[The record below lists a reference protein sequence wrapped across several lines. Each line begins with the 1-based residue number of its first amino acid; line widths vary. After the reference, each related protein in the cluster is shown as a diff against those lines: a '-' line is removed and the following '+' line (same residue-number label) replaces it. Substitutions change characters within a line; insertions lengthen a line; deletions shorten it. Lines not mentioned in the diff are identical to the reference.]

1 MLKWCHPCLL
11 TIASHHILPF
21 WPLLLCLCRDEET
34 NLTNRGQQRT
44 SSISG
49 TGTVSLQQPA
59 SNRAGFIAASR
70 NDGNAA
76 ERVERESFISDV
88 PKWIEVEH
96 LPWKERCEIHLYK
109 LVALVPVSVTFCLYF
124 YLFIYYSVVSGTLGF
139 GLSKQVMRAEFL
151 WFC

>member
-1 MLKWCHPCLL
+1 M
-11 TIASHHILPF
+11 
-21 WPLLLCLCRDEET
+21 
-34 NLTNRGQQRT
+34 TNRGQQRT

-59 SNRAGFIAASR
+59 SNRAGSIAASR
-70 NDGNAA
+70 NDANAA

-124 YLFIYYSVVSGTLGF
+124 YLFIYYAVVSGSMDFDL
-139 GLSKQVMRAEFL
+139 LKQVMLPELFDFASSG
-151 WFC
+151 

>member
-1 MLKWCHPCLL
+1 M
-11 TIASHHILPF
+11 
-21 WPLLLCLCRDEET
+21 
-34 NLTNRGQQRT
+34 TNRGQQRT

-59 SNRAGFIAASR
+59 SNRAGSIAASR

-124 YLFIYYSVVSGTLGF
+124 YLFIYYAVVSGNSDLVS
-139 GLSKQVMRAEFL
+139 LSK
-151 WFC
+151 FCGQNSLILFAHGDKSFFAVK